1 MIAYMLLLV
10 MFIIFLLKLNNMIPT
25 KANIIG
31 TISNLHKKISQ
42 IPKILGHIPDIS
54 TVDYYFI

>member
-10 MFIIFLLKLNNMIPT
+10 MFIIFLLKLNNTIPT

-42 IPKILGHIPDIS
+42 IPKIFGHIPDIS